1 MKISR
6 ENIDALSAVVKIGI
20 EKADY
25 QEKVEKTLKNHA
37 KKVTM
42 PGFRAGKVPASMV
55 QKMYGKSVLVEEINK
70 MVFSELNKYITDN
83 KIHVLG
89 EPIPSEKQDLIDFDS
104 QESFNFAF
112 DLAIAPEVSVNLST
126 DTTIPAYVIDIDEA
140 MVQEQILGT
149 TSRFGTNEIVEAI
162 TESCMVKADLF
173 ELDAKGNV
181 VEGGI
186 QNLGAMLSVK
196 IIKDEAEKAKLI
208 GAGNGD
214 SVVLNIDKAYPNA
227 NEKSYL
233 LKVGKE
239 IAETNTS
246 NFRVDVSEIT
256 DYKAAELNEELFQK
270 LYGEAVTTEEQFKS
284 KIKEEIA
291 AALAYESDFR
301 FSIDAKKAIMDKQAV
316 VLPEVFLK
324 RWLIAANHDKKE
336 ITPEVI
342 DAEMPKFFEEL
353 KWNLVKNQIIKEA
366 ELKVEADDVKKVALR
381 TAKMQFMQY
390 GLNNVADEHLESY
403 AMEMLKNQE
412 QSRQYAEEAI
422 QNKVLEYA
430 RVKANVVEKKITREE
445 FNKLWE

>member
-6 ENIDALSAVVKIGI
+6 ENIDALSAVIKIGI
-20 EKADY
+20 EKSDY

-37 KKVTM
+37 KKVQM

-70 MVFSELNKYITDN
+70 MVFDELNKYISEN
-83 KIHVLG
+83 QIHVLG
-89 EPIPSEKQDLIDFDS
+89 EPIPSEKQDLIDFDT
-104 QESFNFAF
+104 QENFTFAF
-112 DLAIAPEVSVNLST
+112 DVAVAPEVSVNLSK
-126 DTTIPAYVIDIDEA
+126 DTTIPAYSIEIDEA
-140 MVQEQILGT
+140 MVQEQVLGT
-149 TSRFGTNEIVEAI
+149 TSRFGTNEIVEAV
-162 TESCMVKADLF
+162 TESSMVKADLF
-173 ELDAKGNV
+173 EVDAKGNV
-181 VEGGI
+181 LEGGI

-214 SVVLNIDKAYPNA
+214 SVILNIDKAYPNA
-227 NEKSYL
+227 TEKSYL
-233 LKVGKE
+233 LKVSKE
-239 IAETNTS
+239 LAEANTS
-246 NFRVDVSEIT
+246 DFRVDISEIT
-256 DYKAAELNEELFQK
+256 DYKAAELNEELFKK
-270 LYGEAVTTEEQFKS
+270 LYGEAVTTEEQFKD
-284 KIKEEIA
+284 KVKEEIA

-301 FSIDAKKAIMDKQAV
+301 FAIDAKKAIMDKQAIA
-316 VLPEVFLK
+316 LPELFLK
-324 RWLIAANHDKKE
+324 RWLVAANHDKKD
-336 ITPEVI
+336 ITPEII
-342 DAEMPKFFEEL
+342 DAELPKFFEEL

-366 ELKVEADDVKKVALR
+366 SLKIEADDVKKVAIK

-430 RVKANVVEKKITREE
+430 KEQANVVEKKISREE